1 MYRKCIWDKGDNIMT
16 KEQRVAVITGSTR
29 GIGRGIAEQLGK
41 DGYALVINGSHQDTC
56 EKAARELSAKGFQ
69 VVACAGDVSKKET
82 HDQLVKTA
90 VDHFGRLDTYVNN
103 AGIAQIGNLLD
114 ESAEDFHQIYATNVD
129 SVLFGIQAAAKQF
142 KRQKDGEKIRKII
155 NASSIAG
162 HIGYEQLGAYSS
174 TKFVIRGLT
183 QVAAKELAKDGIT
196 VNAYC
201 PGIVGTDMWDFI
213 DEKMVEENGGQKGQ
227 YLKAAINSIS
237 LGRAETP
244 ADVADF
250 VSYLASPMS
259 DYMTGQ
265 SVQIDGGVQFI

>member
-1 MYRKCIWDKGDNIMT
+1 MAKQ
-16 KEQRVAVITGSTR
+16 QRVTIITGSSR

-41 DGYALVINGSHQDTC
+41 DGYAMVINGYHEDDCQ
-56 EKAARELSAKGFQ
+56 KAAKELAAKGFN
-69 VVACAGDVSKKET
+69 VVAAPGDVSKKST
-82 HDQLVKTA
+82 HEMLVRTA
-90 VDHFGRLDTYVNN
+90 VKKFGRLDTYINN

-114 ESAEDFHQIYATNVD
+114 ESVKDFHKIYATNVD

-142 KRQKDGEKIRKII
+142 KKQKDGEKIRKII

-174 TKFVIRGLT
+174 TKFAIRGLT
-183 QVAAKELAKDGIT
+183 QVAAKELAKYGIT

-201 PGIVGTDMWDFI
+201 PGIVGTDMWDYI
-213 DEKMVEENGGQKGQ
+213 DEKMVEENGGTKGQ
-227 YLKAAINSIS
+227 YLKAAIDGIA

-265 SVQIDGGVQFI
+265 AVQIDGGVQFI

>member
-129 SVLFGIQAAAKQF
+129 SVLLGSRQRPSSLSGKKTV
-142 KRQKDGEKIRKII
+142 KRSVRSLTPQV
-155 NASSIAG
+155 
-162 HIGYEQLGAYSS
+162 LL
-174 TKFVIRGLT
+174 VI
-183 QVAAKELAKDGIT
+183 LAT
-196 VNAYC
+196 
-201 PGIVGTDMWDFI
+201 
-213 DEKMVEENGGQKGQ
+213 
-227 YLKAAINSIS
+227 NS
-237 LGRAETP
+237 
-244 ADVADF
+244 
-250 VSYLASPMS
+250 LAP
-259 DYMTGQ
+259 TLLPNLQ
-265 SVQIDGGVQFI
+265 SVV